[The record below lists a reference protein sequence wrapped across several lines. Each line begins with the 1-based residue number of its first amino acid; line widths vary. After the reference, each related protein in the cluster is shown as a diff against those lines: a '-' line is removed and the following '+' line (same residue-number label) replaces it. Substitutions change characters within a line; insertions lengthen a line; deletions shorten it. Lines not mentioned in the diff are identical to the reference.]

1 MRVEHMTAAYE
12 GQTVL
17 DHFSLTWP
25 DEGITLLSGP
35 SGCGKTTFLRCLA
48 GLQPYT
54 AQRMEL
60 PPQPVMLFQEDRLFP
75 WRTAAQHITDVLPR
89 ARQGETAHW
98 LELVELSGED
108 GRYPGELSGGMK
120 RRLALA
126 RALACGGGLLLLD
139 EPFTGIDEARVRRL
153 MARIRA
159 LGVPVLLSG
168 HEAALADLSDT
179 VIFLQGPP
187 LQQTDAQF

>member
-1 MRVEHMTAAYE
+1 MRVENMTAAYE
-12 GQTVL
+12 GQMVL

-25 DEGITLLSGP
+25 DVGITLLSGP

-48 GLQPYT
+48 GLQSYT
-54 AQRMEL
+54 AQHMEL

-75 WRTAAQHITDVLPR
+75 WRTAAQHITDVLPKNR
-89 ARQGETAHW
+89 PGEAARW
-98 LELVELSGED
+98 LELVELAGEG

-120 RRLALA
+120 RRLALV

-139 EPFTGIDEARVRRL
+139 EPFTGVDEARVRRL

>member
-1 MRVEHMTAAYE
+1 MRVENMTAAYE
-12 GQTVL
+12 GKIVL

-25 DEGITLLSGP
+25 DKGITLLSGP

-54 AQRMEL
+54 AQRVEL
-60 PPQPVMLFQEDRLFP
+60 PPQPVILFQEDRLFP

-89 ARQGETAHW
+89 VRQGEVARW
-98 LELVELSGED
+98 LELVELSGEG

-139 EPFTGIDEARVRRL
+139 EPFTGVDEARVRRL
-153 MARIRA
+153 LTRIRA
-159 LGVPVLLSG
+159 LEVPVLLSG

-187 LQQTDAQF
+187 LRRVDTQF

>member
-12 GQTVL
+12 GQTVP
-17 DHFSLTWP
+17 DRFSLTWP

-48 GLQPYT
+48 SLQPCT
-54 AQRMEL
+54 AQRVEL

-75 WRTAAQHITDVLPR
+75 WRTAAQHITDVLPKHR
-89 ARQGETAHW
+89 LGEAAHW
-98 LELVELSGED
+98 LELVELSGEG

-126 RALACGGGLLLLD
+126 RTLACGGGLLLLD
-139 EPFTGIDEARVRRL
+139 EPFTGVDGARMRRL
-153 MARIRA
+153 IARIRA

-179 VIFLQGPP
+179 VIFFQGPP
-187 LQQTDAQF
+187 LQQTSPQF

>member
-12 GQTVL
+12 GKIVL

-25 DEGITLLSGP
+25 DKGITLLSGP

-54 AQRMEL
+54 AQRVEL
-60 PPQPVMLFQEDRLFP
+60 PLQPVILFQEDRLFP

-89 ARQGETAHW
+89 ARQGEAARW
-98 LELVELSGED
+98 LELVELSGEG

-139 EPFTGIDEARVRRL
+139 EPFTGVDEARVRRL
-153 MARIRA
+153 LTRIRA
-159 LGVPVLLSG
+159 LEVPVLLSG

-187 LQQTDAQF
+187 LRRMDPQF

>member
-12 GQTVL
+12 GKIVL

-25 DEGITLLSGP
+25 DKGITLLSGP

-54 AQRMEL
+54 AQRVEL
-60 PPQPVMLFQEDRLFP
+60 PLQPVILFQEDRLFP
-75 WRTAAQHITDVLPR
+75 WRTAVQHITDVLPR
-89 ARQGETAHW
+89 ARQGEAVHW
-98 LELVELSGED
+98 LELVELSGEG

-139 EPFTGIDEARVRRL
+139 EPFTGVDEARVRRL
-153 MARIRA
+153 LTRIRA
-159 LGVPVLLSG
+159 LEVPVLLSG

-187 LQQTDAQF
+187 LRRMDPQF

>member
-12 GQTVL
+12 GKIVL

-25 DEGITLLSGP
+25 DKGITLLSGP

-54 AQRMEL
+54 AQRVEL
-60 PPQPVMLFQEDRLFP
+60 PLQPVILFQEDRLFP

-89 ARQGETAHW
+89 ARQGEAVHW
-98 LELVELSGED
+98 LELVELSGEG

-139 EPFTGIDEARVRRL
+139 EPFTGVDEARVRRL
-153 MARIRA
+153 LTRIRA
-159 LGVPVLLSG
+159 LEVPVLLSG

-187 LQQTDAQF
+187 LRRVDTQF

>member
-12 GQTVL
+12 GKIVL

-25 DEGITLLSGP
+25 DKGITLLSGP

-54 AQRMEL
+54 AQRVEL
-60 PPQPVMLFQEDRLFP
+60 PLQPVILFQEDRLFP
-75 WRTAAQHITDVLPR
+75 WRTAVQHITDVLPR
-89 ARQGETAHW
+89 ARQGEAVHW
-98 LELVELSGED
+98 LELVELSGEG

-139 EPFTGIDEARVRRL
+139 EPFTGVDEARVRRL
-153 MARIRA
+153 LTRIRA
-159 LGVPVLLSG
+159 LEVPVLLSG

-187 LQQTDAQF
+187 LRRVDPQF

>member
-1 MRVEHMTAAYE
+1 MRVENMTAAYE
-12 GQTVL
+12 GKIVL

-25 DEGITLLSGP
+25 DKGITLLSGP

-54 AQRMEL
+54 AQRVEL
-60 PPQPVMLFQEDRLFP
+60 PPQPVILFQEDRLFP

-89 ARQGETAHW
+89 VRQGEVARW
-98 LELVELSGED
+98 LELVELSGEG

-139 EPFTGIDEARVRRL
+139 EPFTGVDEARVRRL
-153 MARIRA
+153 LARIRA
-159 LGVPVLLSG
+159 LEVPVLLSG

-187 LQQTDAQF
+187 LRRADTQF

>member
-12 GQTVL
+12 GKIVL

-25 DEGITLLSGP
+25 DKGITLLSGP

-54 AQRMEL
+54 AQRVEL
-60 PPQPVMLFQEDRLFP
+60 PLQPVILFQEDRLFP
-75 WRTAAQHITDVLPR
+75 WRTAVQHITDVLPR
-89 ARQGETAHW
+89 ARQGEAVHW
-98 LELVELSGED
+98 LELVELSGEG

-139 EPFTGIDEARVRRL
+139 EPFTGVDEARVRRL
-153 MARIRA
+153 LTRIRA
-159 LGVPVLLSG
+159 LEVPVLLSG

-187 LQQTDAQF
+187 LRRVDTQF

>member
-25 DEGITLLSGP
+25 DTGITLLSGP

-48 GLQPYT
+48 GLQPCT
-54 AQRMEL
+54 VQRMEL

-89 ARQGETAHW
+89 DRQGEAAHW
-98 LELVELSGED
+98 LELVELSGE
-108 GRYPGELSGGMK
+108 GKRYPSQLSGGMR

-126 RALACGGGLLLLD
+126 RTLACGGGLLLLD
-139 EPFTGIDEARVRRL
+139 EPFTGVDEARVRRL
-153 MARIRA
+153 MDRIRA

-168 HEAALADLSDT
+168 HEAVLADLSDT
-179 VIFLQGPP
+179 VRFFQGPP